1 MARPNEGSRGV
12 AQTLLFAEKMHE
24 GYANKVTYLALRV
37 SKDFEGPGG
46 RNAQP
51 TNELSR
57 ASQQANDPKT

>member
-24 GYANKVTYLALRV
+24 GYAHKVTYLALRA
-37 SKDFEGPGG
+37 SKDFEGPGA

-51 TNELSR
+51 TNKLS
-57 ASQQANDPKT
+57 